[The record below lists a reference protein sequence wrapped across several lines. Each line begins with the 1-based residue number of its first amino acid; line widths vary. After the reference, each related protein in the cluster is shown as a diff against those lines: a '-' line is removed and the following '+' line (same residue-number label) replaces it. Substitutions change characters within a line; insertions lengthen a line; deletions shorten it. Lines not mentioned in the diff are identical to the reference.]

1 MEHIILVK
9 YEEIFLKGDNRWVF
23 EKRLMDNMRKALM
36 GLGPI
41 KISKNQGRIYVI
53 PRQEDYPVREA
64 LTRLTRVFGINAVSA
79 CVCMPVEY
87 ETVATQAVALA
98 QDLVARTGH
107 VSFKVETKRA
117 DKAFPMTSMQVS
129 ADIGRRVLEAVPQL
143 HVDVMRPQF
152 TVFVELRDQAYLY
165 TEIIPGAKGLPTGS
179 GGKATLLLSGGI
191 DSPVA
196 GWMIAKRG
204 VAVEAVH
211 FHSYP
216 YTSERARD
224 KVVELAAILST
235 WCMEVRLHV
244 VPFTEIQ
251 LAINEKCPADYAT
264 IIMRRYMMRIA
275 EQIAV
280 KSGSLA
286 LVTGEA
292 IGQVA
297 SQTMESM
304 LVTDRAVTLPVYRP
318 CIGMDKNE
326 VIDIARRIGTFET
339 SILPYEDCCTVFVA
353 RHPVTK
359 PSLEKTLRFE
369 AELESDAEALI
380 ARALETTDMLI
391 LPAKD
396 GE

>member
-1 MEHIILVK
+1 MEHIILVR
-9 YEEIFLKGDNRWVF
+9 YEEIFLKGDNRWLF
-23 EKRLMDNMRKALM
+23 EKRLMDNMKKALS
-36 GLGPI
+36 GLGVI
-41 KISKNQGRIYVI
+41 KVAKNQGRIYVI
-53 PRQEDYPVREA
+53 PRESAYPVDEA
-64 LTRLTRVFGINAVSA
+64 LERLTKVFGINAVSP
-79 CVCMPVEY
+79 CLCMPVVYDDICRE
-87 ETVATQAVALA
+87 AVALA
-98 QDLVARTGH
+98 QNLVERFGH
-107 VSFKVETKRA
+107 ATFKVETKRA
-117 DKAFPMTSMQVS
+117 DKKFPMTSMQVS
-129 ADIGRRVLEAVPQL
+129 ADIGRQILEAVPSL
-143 HVDVMRPQF
+143 KVDVNHPQF
-152 TVFVELRDQAYLY
+152 TVHVELRDQAYLY
-165 TEIIPGAKGLPTGS
+165 SEVIPGAKGLPTGS

-196 GWMIAKRG
+196 GWMIGKRG
-204 VAVEAVH
+204 VTIEAVH

-224 KVVELAAILST
+224 KVVELGRILSGWT
-235 WCMEVRLHV
+235 MGVKLHV

-251 LAINEKCPADYAT
+251 LAINEKCPADHIT

-275 EQIAV
+275 EAIAE

-304 LVTDRAVTLPVYRP
+304 LVTDRAVSLPVYRP

-326 VIDIARRIGTFET
+326 VIDIARRIGTFDT
-339 SILPYEDCCTVFVA
+339 SIQPYEDCCTVFVA

-369 AELESDAEALI
+369 AELEKDAEALI
-380 ARALETTDMLI
+380 ARALEGTEVLA
-391 LPAKD
+391 L
-396 GE
+396 